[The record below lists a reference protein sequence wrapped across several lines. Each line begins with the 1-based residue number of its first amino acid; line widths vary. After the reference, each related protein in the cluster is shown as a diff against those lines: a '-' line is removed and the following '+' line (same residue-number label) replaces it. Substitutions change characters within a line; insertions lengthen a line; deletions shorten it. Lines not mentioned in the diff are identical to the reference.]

1 MGRAYGGWIRFSSRD
16 SNGGGKWEGRKRDAL
31 AREEIGGKSEGQVE
45 GKESQ
50 VEGKESQM
58 MSKRTDPWIETRQGG
73 LFFVNALLVAPAL
86 VVLFP
91 LTVGALVTVLAPDRP
106 ASPFLDTIPFV
117 ASKSL
122 PYLGWFLVIPIWT
135 TIRNLRIE
143 TLVLPRVALGLF
155 LVLHISF
162 LGYTVLSWMG

>member
-1 MGRAYGGWIRFSSRD
+1 MQG
-16 SNGGGKWEGRKRDAL
+16 EGR
-31 AREEIGGKSEGQVE
+31 
-45 GKESQ
+45 ESQ
-50 VEGKESQM
+50 TMPE
-58 MSKRTDPWIETRQGG
+58 RTEPWIETRTGG

-91 LTVGALVTVLAPDRP
+91 LTVGALVGLLAPDRP
-106 ASPFLDTIPFV
+106 TSPFLDTIPFV

-143 TLVLPRVALGLF
+143 TLALPRVALGLF
-155 LVLHISF
+155 LALHVSF
-162 LGYTVLSWMG
+162 LGYTVLSWVR